1 MWLYVLVYNIVY
13 IWYLT
18 KSWYKTKLI
27 PVIIIQAVADTH
39 SITLIQYSGSYL
51 CGDADSNKN

>member
-1 MWLYVLVYNIVY
+1 MLLVYNIVY
-13 IWYLT
+13 IWYLIE
-18 KSWYKTKLI
+18 SWNKTKFI